1 MKSRKNNL
9 PQPQLFQQE
18 LELMLDQRQPLYQLA
33 NRIAWEQF
41 EQAFEGLYAPIGRP
55 ALPIRLMVGLLI
67 LKQLENLSDE
77 RIVEHW
83 TRDPY
88 YQYFCGESHFQ
99 WRLPCEPS
107 ELVHFRNRIGE
118 RGVEKILEV
127 SIKLHS
133 EKIGKE
139 EVVADT
145 TVQEKN
151 ITFPTDTKLRRKI
164 IERCWKMADA
174 HAVKYSHSYKRK
186 APELLKVLRSRSNRL
201 VKQRNKARLKL
212 KTYAGRL
219 LRELQR
225 KLTESDRAIH
235 AGELGLM
242 KRVLEQKQHDKN
254 KIYSLHEPQVECI
267 AKGKAH
273 KKYEFGAKASIMM
286 TANSMVIV
294 GAKSFVNNP
303 YDGDTLTAGLDQV
316 ERLMGKRPTSGVVD
330 RGYRGRTQAE
340 KTKITIPARAR
351 KTDSYYE
358 RNKQKKRFARRAA
371 IEPVIRH
378 LKNDHRMAR
387 NYLKGTLGDKIN
399 VMLAASAFNY
409 KKWINELLFWP
420 KNLLAKIH
428 SKPSIKNHG
437 VFASAFKA
445 F

>member
-33 NRIAWEQF
+33 NRIAWEEF
-41 EQAFEGLYAPIGRP
+41 EQAFEGLYAEIGRP

-107 ELVHFRNRIGE
+107 ELVHFRHRIGE
-118 RGVEKILEV
+118 SGAEKILEV
-127 SIKLHS
+127 SIKLHR
-133 EKIGKE
+133 EKIEKE

-151 ITFPTDTKLRRKI
+151 ITFPTDTKLRRKV

-174 HAVKYSHSYKRK
+174 QGVKYSHSYKRK
-186 APELLKVLRSRSNRL
+186 VPELLKVLRSRSNRL

-219 LRELQR
+219 LRELER
-225 KLTESDRAIH
+225 KLTESNRAMH
-235 AGELGLM
+235 REELGLM
-242 KRVLEQKQHDKN
+242 KRVLEQKRHDKN

-273 KKYEFGAKASIMM
+273 KKYEFGAKASIIM

-294 GAKSFVNNP
+294 GAKSFVDNP
-303 YDGDTLTAGLDQV
+303 YDGDTLTEGLDQV
-316 ERLMGKRPTSGVVD
+316 ERLTGKRPTSGIAD

-340 KTKITIPARAR
+340 KTKITIPGRAR
-351 KTDSYYE
+351 QTDSCYQ
-358 RNKQKKRFARRAA
+358 RSKQKKRFARRAA
-371 IEPVIRH
+371 IEPVIGH

-399 VMLAASAFNY
+399 VILAASAYNF
-409 KKWINELLFWP
+409 KKWINNLLIWP
-420 KNLLAKIH
+420 KNLLGKILTQ
-428 SKPSIKNHG
+428 PSIKNPET
-437 VFASAFKA
+437 FAFAF
-445 F
+445 